1 MFVTLNISTKI
12 TVLRRE
18 KLGAFKHSSIFNN
31 SVAETFLPH
40 LLFNV
45 SNGIYL
51 KGYIERDQCHKMD
64 EGNFYL
70 IES

>member
-18 KLGAFKHSSIFNN
+18 KSGAFKHSSIFNN

-45 SNGIYL
+45 SNVIPQGLYRKRPVPQNGL
-51 KGYIERDQCHKMD
+51 REFLF
-64 EGNFYL
+64 N
-70 IES
+70 